1 MRGSNTPSSGY
12 AGGPQGLTQSSTT
25 SRKGQSMDSRSSD
38 LSLSMASRAMKLKLD
53 GKISRE
59 ITERK
64 QVGDMEEMMSGEGNK
79 DAWWR
84 NVGMDEGI

>member
-1 MRGSNTPSSGY
+1 MRGSFSPRSGSEF
-12 AGGPQGLTQSSTT
+12 QGLAQSLST
-25 SRKGQSMDSRSSD
+25 SKKGQSLDSRSM
-38 LSLSMASRAMKLKLD
+38 SLSMSMASKAMKLKLD
-53 GKISRE
+53 GKLSRE

-64 QVGDMEEMMSGEGNK
+64 QVGDMEDMLEGNK

>member
-1 MRGSNTPSSGY
+1 MPRSGSEF
-12 AGGPQGLTQSSTT
+12 QGLAQSLPT
-25 SRKGQSMDSRSSD
+25 SKKGQSLDSRSM
-38 LSLSMASRAMKLKLD
+38 SLSMSMASKAMKLKLD
-53 GKISRE
+53 GKLSRE

-64 QVGDMEEMMSGEGNK
+64 QVGDMEDMLSKEGNK

>member
-1 MRGSNTPSSGY
+1 MSRSGSE
-12 AGGPQGLTQSSTT
+12 PQGLTQSLPT
-25 SRKGQSMDSRSSD
+25 SKKEQSLDSRSM
-38 LSLSMASRAMKLKLD
+38 SLSMSMASKAMKLKLD

-64 QVGDMEEMMSGEGNK
+64 QVGDTEAMLSKEGNK
-79 DAWWR
+79 DVWWR

>member
-1 MRGSNTPSSGY
+1 MPRSGSEF
-12 AGGPQGLTQSSTT
+12 QGLTKSLST
-25 SRKGQSMDSRSSD
+25 SKKGQSLDSRSM
-38 LSLSMASRAMKLKLD
+38 SLSMSMASKAMKLKLD
-53 GKISRE
+53 GKLGRE

-64 QVGDMEEMMSGEGNK
+64 QVGDMEDMLEGNK

>member
-1 MRGSNTPSSGY
+1 MPRSGSE
-12 AGGPQGLTQSSTT
+12 PQGLTQSLPT
-25 SRKGQSMDSRSSD
+25 SKKRQSLDSRSM
-38 LSLSMASRAMKLKLD
+38 SLSMSMASKAMKLKLD
-53 GKISRE
+53 GKLSRE

-64 QVGDMEEMMSGEGNK
+64 QVGDMEDMLSKEGNK

>member
-1 MRGSNTPSSGY
+1 MRGSNTPSSGLA
-12 AGGPQGLTQSSTT
+12 AGRPQGLTESSKP
-25 SRKGQSMDSRSSD
+25 R
-38 LSLSMASRAMKLKLD
+38 LSLDNRSRNISLGMASRAMKLKLD
-53 GKISRE
+53 GKLSRE

-64 QVGDMEEMMSGEGNK
+64 QVGDMEEMFSNGGNN

>member
-1 MRGSNTPSSGY
+1 MPSSGS
-12 AGGPQGLTQSSTT
+12 GLQGLTQSLPAS
-25 SRKGQSMDSRSSD
+25 KNGQSLDRRSM
-38 LSLSMASRAMKLKLD
+38 SLSMSMASKAMKLKLD

-64 QVGDMEEMMSGEGNK
+64 QVGDMEDMLSKEGNK